1 MDILDSF
8 LSRLAV
14 GKDCLTGAF
23 APQAASEA
31 RYYCHFSSAAAEKE
45 GRSEEGKRGV
55 KSFVRLFL
63 VISLSL
69 CSWAEVEAAA
79 ITPAF
84 LAVDCL
90 SGKKGGRRV
99 RTSFRTAQAA
109 GYFQAAFLDR
119 GKGERQCLCL
129 PVCASARCC
138 PPSPPCLW
146 RDRSP
151 GRKAH

>member
-63 VISLSL
+63 VISPSL

-84 LAVDCL
+84 
-90 SGKKGGRRV
+90 
-99 RTSFRTAQAA
+99 
-109 GYFQAAFLDR
+109 
-119 GKGERQCLCL
+119 
-129 PVCASARCC
+129 
-138 PPSPPCLW
+138 
-146 RDRSP
+146 
-151 GRKAH
+151 